1 MDFNL
6 VLQEVGDFGVYQK
19 LLCLFLVIPSAC
31 LCALVYFAQFFIIL
45 VPDHHCKLQEES
57 KYGDM
62 TFNNSN
68 ISSPFE
74 EHAVTAGQCEM
85 SFSSDFPEIASNFTT
100 DVNKTTGCLYGWV
113 YNFSELYPTIAT
125 DVCDIFLILFI
136 IWYLLFIYFTKITL
150 NFIVLS

>member
-6 VLQEVGDFGVYQK
+6 VLQEVGDFGTYQK

-45 VPDHHCKLQEES
+45 VPEHHCKLQEES
-57 KYGDM
+57 KYEDL
-62 TFNNSN
+62 TLNNSN

-74 EHAVTAGQCEM
+74 EHVDTVGQCEM
-85 SFSSDFPEIASNFTT
+85 SLSSDFSGMASNFTT

-125 DVCDIFLILFI
+125 EVCNIFFK
-136 IWYLLFIYFTKITL
+136 LLLYGIHI
-150 NFIVLS
+150 

>member
-1 MDFNL
+1 MDFNF

-45 VPDHHCKLQEES
+45 VPEHHCKLFDDS
-57 KYGDM
+57 KVTNVM
-62 TFNNSN
+62 FNNSN
-68 ISSPFE
+68 ASVSFDE
-74 EHAVTAGQCEM
+74 NAFSLNQCEM
-85 SFSSDFPEIASNFTT
+85 YETPEYKEIASNFTS

-125 DVCDIFLILFI
+125 DVS
-136 IWYLLFIYFTKITL
+136 IYFTSLLKYKCTILKVICST
-150 NFIVLS
+150 I